1 MLLLGNKYPWW
12 CQALPLVRNQM
23 VSRLTWWCHNCYD
36 RKHQLSGTAARILLL
51 IVLYQLCMVH
61 IPSIKQP
68 AGICIFPELGSLAAY
83 LLCQSWPFDEDYYA
97 NSTSISLRHPLQSY
111 FFFQTVPMTLV
122 GKWPLKDDPH
132 VQKVVETE
140 LYPLKQKNLSV
151 SVNIWISQARVEKAT
166 KLQLEGANPY

>member
-83 LLCQSWPFDEDYYA
+83 LLCQSWPFDQDYYA

-111 FFFQTVPMTLV
+111 FFSNSAYDIGREVTLE
-122 GKWPLKDDPH
+122 GWSPCTKGSGNRTLPTQAEK
-132 VQKVVETE
+132 
-140 LYPLKQKNLSV
+140 SV
-151 SVNIWISQARVEKAT
+151 SEC
-166 KLQLEGANPY
+166 